1 MPSNK
6 TDGGSTHLAKVGEL
20 LVEASRISAHKEFV
34 VIGSLSVLA
43 STLAPPARMVMSID
57 VDFYPRLDPG
67 RASEIA
73 RELGPESAFA
83 ERFGLYADAVSPQ
96 LAALPDGWEGR
107 LVRVEHR
114 DGVVGF
120 YLNPDDC
127 AVAKLARSEPRDLR
141 WVGEGIRAGIIDPG
155 IVEQRMPSAP
165 FLDQA
170 EHERARSS
178 LQALVN
184 PKTGS

>member
-96 LAALPDGWEGR
+96 LAALPDGWEGTR
-107 LVRVEHR
+107 
-114 DGVVGF
+114 
-120 YLNPDDC
+120 
-127 AVAKLARSEPRDLR
+127 ASRSMRSCRIATTHAGAPLR
-141 WVGEGIRAGIIDPG
+141 GR
-155 IVEQRMPSAP
+155 Q
-165 FLDQA
+165 
-170 EHERARSS
+170 
-178 LQALVN
+178 
-184 PKTGS
+184 KT